1 MARFIVKFA
10 PISDVVYTYEVEAH
24 HEFVAELNA
33 LDDFRM
39 DVGYDISKDFECVNV
54 EEIDDE

>member
-1 MARFIVKFA
+1 MSTFIVKFA
-10 PISDVVYTYEVEAH
+10 PISDVVYEYEVEAKD
-24 HEFVAELNA
+24 EFVAELNA